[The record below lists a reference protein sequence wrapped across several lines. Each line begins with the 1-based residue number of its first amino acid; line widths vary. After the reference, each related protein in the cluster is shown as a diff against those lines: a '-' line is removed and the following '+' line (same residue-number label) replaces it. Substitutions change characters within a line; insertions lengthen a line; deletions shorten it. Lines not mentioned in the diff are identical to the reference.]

1 MWRPLMKPWLLID
14 LSYLAH
20 RARYA
25 LDGLQFQDLPTGV
38 LFGFFEQL
46 RTICHDERC
55 RSNRVAMFFDS
66 KHTYRK
72 KDFPDYK
79 AHRKDKLTEEE
90 VEQLHVMYQQV
101 KLLRTE
107 ILPAIGFPIYQQ
119 TGCES
124 DDLMAIA
131 AREFKGLERQAVI
144 ITADGDLWQ
153 CITPAV
159 HWYDPC
165 RKRYLDPDGFRTE
178 KGLRPEQWKEVKA
191 LAGCD
196 GDGVPGIPGV
206 GTKTAVDYL
215 LGKLNTGYKRA
226 KAIVSPEGRAIY
238 ERNKGLVFLPH
249 PKTKP
254 ISLLEPEYKAEE
266 FFKMAERYGLLS
278 FLKEPKR
285 GEWMEFFKPLSDRS
299 RTRGLLDG

>member
-1 MWRPLMKPWLLID
+1 MKPWLLID

-46 RTICHDERC
+46 RTICQDERC
-55 RSNRVAMFFDS
+55 RSNRVAIFLDS
-66 KHTYRK
+66 NQSYRK
-72 KDFPDYK
+72 QKFPAYK

-101 KLLRTE
+101 KLLQTE

-124 DDLMAIA
+124 DDLMAMA
-131 AREFKGLERQAVI
+131 AREFHGHQRQAVI

-153 CITPAV
+153 CIKLAV
-159 HWYDPC
+159 HWYDPF
-165 RKRYLDPDGFRTE
+165 RKLYYDPVSFMNK
-178 KGLRPEQWKEVKA
+178 KGLAPADWGSVKA
-191 LAGCD
+191 LAGCN
-196 GDGVPGIPGV
+196 GDEVPGIPGV

-238 ERNKGLVFLPH
+238 ERNKGLIFLPH

-254 ISLLEPEYKAEE
+254 ISLREPEYKAEE

-278 FLKEPKR
+278 FLEEPKR
-285 GEWMEFFKPLSDRS
+285 GEWMELLNPLSGRS